1 MFVAEFIPVLL
12 QVMAVK
18 QTLKLSQKSLNK
30 NAIAVIKQL
39 NRSGFNAY
47 LVGGCVR
54 DLILGKLPKDFDVA
68 TNAKPEQI
76 RSLFKRSRII
86 GKRFRLVHI
95 LFGRRDY
102 LEVSTFR
109 SAQAPDYEKHHQL
122 GEAIYGTIDQDAKR
136 RDFSINALYY
146 DINKQQVLDYVGGI
160 EDIKQGK
167 IRIIGNELL
176 RYQQDPVRLLRAVR
190 FSIAC
195 GFSLSEA
202 QKKIISKQA
211 KLLNDIPS
219 SRLYEE
225 AVKLFH
231 HRNAKQIFSQLY
243 ELNLLAYICPYTKAD
258 AFVELSLEN
267 TASRINNEQ
276 KLSRAFFLAVFLWQ
290 QFLLQLQKQKQK
302 PSPLLAVEVAKNVL
316 LKQKRYTSFAKY
328 IGYQIIDIWLLQ
340 SDLEQRKIFILK
352 HKRFRAAYDFL
363 LLRSKSINPELAE
376 TERFWYQAQSKTL
389 PLRGSSE

>member
-202 QKKIISKQA
+202 QK
-211 KLLNDIPS
+211 N
-219 SRLYEE
+219 
-225 AVKLFH
+225 
-231 HRNAKQIFSQLY
+231 
-243 ELNLLAYICPYTKAD
+243 
-258 AFVELSLEN
+258 
-267 TASRINNEQ
+267 
-276 KLSRAFFLAVFLWQ
+276 
-290 QFLLQLQKQKQK
+290 
-302 PSPLLAVEVAKNVL
+302 
-316 LKQKRYTSFAKY
+316 
-328 IGYQIIDIWLLQ
+328 YQ
-340 SDLEQRKIFILK
+340 
-352 HKRFRAAYDFL
+352 
-363 LLRSKSINPELAE
+363 
-376 TERFWYQAQSKTL
+376 
-389 PLRGSSE
+389 